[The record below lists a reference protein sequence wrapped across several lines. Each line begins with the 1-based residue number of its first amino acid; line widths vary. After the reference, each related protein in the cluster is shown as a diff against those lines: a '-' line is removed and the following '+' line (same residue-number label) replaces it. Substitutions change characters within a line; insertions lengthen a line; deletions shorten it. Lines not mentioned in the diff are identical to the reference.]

1 VIVSYRHKF
10 VFIHIHKT
18 AGDSITHALRP
29 HLALGD
35 IVLGPSLRG
44 KLNLLYYRR
53 YGIAKHSA
61 AVGIRNFIGEDHWK
75 DYYVFSVV
83 RDPVDRL
90 SSLYFFYEKAVKN
103 REGRSL
109 RSIYNLLPGYLG
121 GSILQWPGVQAYL
134 ATKSFSEFIRHPL
147 LQQGPGAWR
156 QADIL
161 GGTEGELLVDRVA
174 KYENLPDDFQEIC
187 RTIGLRDVNLG
198 WRNASRNRD
207 IAGSNISADDVAYIQ
222 ARYKR
227 DFQTFYPERSPGA
240 VEGRAS
246 S

>member
-1 VIVSYRHKF
+1 VIVSHRHKF

-18 AGDSITHALRP
+18 AGDSITHALLP
-29 HLALGD
+29 HLALRD
-35 IVLGPSLRG
+35 VVLGPSPWG
-44 KLNLLYYRR
+44 KFNLVYYRKH
-53 YGIAKHSA
+53 GINKHSTA
-61 AVGIRNFIGEDHWK
+61 MKVKGFIGEDHWK

-90 SSLYFFYEKAVKN
+90 SSLYYFCEKAAKSTDSWN
-103 REGRSL
+103 L
-109 RSIYNLLPGYLG
+109 RSIYNLLPGFLG
-121 GSILQWPGVQAYL
+121 GGIAQWPGVQAYL

-147 LQQGPGAWR
+147 FQRGPGAWR

-161 GGTEGELLVDRVA
+161 GGTGGELIVDRVA
-174 KYENLPDDFQEIC
+174 KYEKLPDDFLEIC

-207 IAGSNISADDVAYIQ
+207 VARSNVSADDVAYIE
-222 ARYKR
+222 AMYER
-227 DFQTFYPERSPGA
+227 DFRAFYPERLPGE